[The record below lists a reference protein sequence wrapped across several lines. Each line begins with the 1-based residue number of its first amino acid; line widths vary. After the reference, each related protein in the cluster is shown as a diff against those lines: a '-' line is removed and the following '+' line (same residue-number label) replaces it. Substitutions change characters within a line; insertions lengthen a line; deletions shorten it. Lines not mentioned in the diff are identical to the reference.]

1 MITDHQDILEV
12 ASEETIN
19 EIIERYLKIN
29 VHANSYVLKR
39 LGKPLGKFNKYRH
52 ENNFIRK

>member
-39 LGKPLGKFNKYRH
+39 LGKPLGKILKK
-52 ENNFIRK
+52 IWK